1 MTHEKLTELLKGVS
15 FSADLPDEMLRKLAR
30 ISQERSFPAGTI
42 LFEEGTHNNDMYL
55 IWSGRVALDMQI
67 PGHGNVRI
75 LSLGPGDVVA
85 WSALLEL
92 GEMTASAV
100 TTEECETVVFPAD
113 LLLKECRKDHEIG
126 YEIMRRMARQLA
138 RRLLATRLQLAD
150 LLARETTASSPASSE
165 KVPRPKFQSAR

>member
-15 FSADLPDEMLRKLAR
+15 FSADLPDEILRKLAR
-30 ISQERSFPAGTI
+30 ISRVRSFPAGAI

-55 IWSGRVALDMQI
+55 IWSGRVALDMQV

-75 LSLGPGDVVA
+75 LSLFPGDVVA
-85 WSALLEL
+85 WSALLER

-100 TTEECETVVFPAD
+100 ATEDTETVAFPAD
-113 LLLKECRKDHEIG
+113 QLLKECQKDHEIG
-126 YEIMRRMARQLA
+126 YEIMRRMAGQLA

-150 LLARETTASSPASSE
+150 LLAREAAPSSPSNSPT
-165 KVPRPKFQSAR
+165 VPRPKFQSAG